1 MTESCS
7 VKEIIRDDEIYNHR
21 IQALLD
27 KIGEVVSVLRSL
39 SDFHS
44 FALHPEIGRYMVGF
58 GRTFTIN
65 MNDGFLQ
72 PI

>member
-7 VKEIIRDDEIYNHR
+7 VKEIIRDDETYNHR

-27 KIGEVVSVLRSL
+27 KFGEVVSVLRSL

-44 FALHPEIGRYMVGF
+44 FALHPEIGRYMVGI

>member
-7 VKEIIRDDEIYNHR
+7 VKEIIRDDETYNHR

-27 KIGEVVSVLRSL
+27 KFGEVFSGLRSL
-39 SDFHS
+39 SIL
-44 FALHPEIGRYMVGF
+44 FALHPENGRYMVGF